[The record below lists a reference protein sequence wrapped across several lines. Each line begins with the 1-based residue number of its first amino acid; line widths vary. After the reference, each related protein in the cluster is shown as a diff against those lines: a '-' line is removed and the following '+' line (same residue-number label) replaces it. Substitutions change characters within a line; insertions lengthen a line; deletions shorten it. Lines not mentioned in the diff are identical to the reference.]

1 MCSTDSPTPPETEP
15 RPGGLVWPLLIAVT
29 LCDQLTKWIML
40 HWLREFPPPHSH
52 TVIPG
57 LFAFT
62 LKHNTGAAFSMFA
75 NHPEILTYVT
85 AVAILIIA
93 WWAWFVPRA
102 DRLARTAFAL
112 ILGGALGNV
121 IDRFARG
128 FVVDFLDFTFPGI
141 LGRWH
146 TGLFGTDHFA
156 TFNLADT
163 AICLGMGLLILS
175 LILPEANSHRVP
187 TESPEEG
194 ESEA

>member
-1 MCSTDSPTPPETEP
+1 MCSTESPTPPEGEH

-29 LCDQLTKWIML
+29 VCDQLTKWIMYQWL
-40 HWLREFPPPHSH
+40 HEPPPSNSH

-57 LFAFT
+57 LFSFT

-85 AVAILIIA
+85 TAAILIIA
-93 WWAWFVPRA
+93 WWARRVSRT
-102 DRLARTAFAL
+102 DRLTRTAFAL

-128 FVVDFLDFTFPGI
+128 FVVDFLDFTFPGV

-146 TGLFGTDHFA
+146 TSLFGTDHFA

-175 LILPEANSHRVP
+175 LILPEANCHRIP
-187 TESPEEG
+187 SDPPEEG